1 MLRIL
6 ISSIVMIL
14 IQLTAP
20 VFAQQLD
27 GNPYTL
33 GKDADIDMY
42 MGSWKES
49 MPIQTHGSLIERSIL
64 ARGVSINPVSKG
76 KVLEY
81 IKRFSFA
88 TLDIGSTTQP
98 TLLKGEQ
105 EILFILSGKGIIT
118 AGGKKEDLFK
128 GIAVLVPANLSFTL
142 QNTCNDPMTMYLVN
156 EPIPE
161 NFRPNKELLVRN
173 ENTLPISSTNVHWCH
188 IDRTLFKTSDGLGTL
203 EYITTCGIAPMTIG
217 QPHSHVKGVEEV
229 WTVITGSNIAFLG
242 KQIRNQQP
250 GTAYM
255 IPPDGMTPH
264 SNINVTDNELKF
276 FYFARYG
283 DHELR
288 K

>member
-6 ISSIVMIL
+6 SASVVIILQQMIV
-14 IQLTAP
+14 P
-20 VFAQQLD
+20 VYAQQLD
-27 GNPYTL
+27 GNPYTQ

-64 ARGVSINPVSKG
+64 SRGVSINPTSKG

-81 IKRFSFA
+81 VNRFSYA
-88 TLDIGSTTQP
+88 TLDIGASTQP
-98 TLLKGEQ
+98 TTLKGEQ
-105 EILFILSGKGIIT
+105 EILFILSGKGTIIT
-118 AGGKKEDLFK
+118 KEKKEDIFK
-128 GIAVLVPANLSFTL
+128 GISVLAPANLSFTM
-142 QNTCNDPMTMYLVN
+142 QNTSDEPLTMYLVN

-161 NFRPNKELLVRN
+161 GFRPNKELLVRN
-173 ENTLPISSTNVHWCH
+173 ENTLPITGTNVHWCH

-203 EYITTCGIAPMTIG
+203 EYVTTCGIAPMTIG
-217 QPHSHVKGVEEV
+217 QPHSHVKGTEEV

-242 KQIRNQQP
+242 KQIRNQMP

-255 IPPDGMTPH
+255 IPPDGKTYH
-264 SNINVTDNELKF
+264 SNINVTDKELKF

-283 DHELR
+283 DHEVR